1 MGIFAEVDPLVDAIF
16 EALKKQEGDETQKA
30 CAAMRAGKLAEAVLN
45 SSDMTELGSRYFSD
59 AKTVSAPE

>member
-16 EALKKQEGDETQKA
+16 DALKKQEADVTRKA

-45 SSDMTELGSRYFSD
+45 SSDLEEVGSRYFSD
-59 AKTVSAPE
+59 AKTVSVPE